1 MSVNREK
8 SVEIIMKRRSASEN
22 AERVR
27 EENDEREI
35 KIINEKMM
43 IISSAFGERK
53 IRESEKMMS
62 GREGK

>member
-1 MSVNREK
+1 
-8 SVEIIMKRRSASEN
+8 MKRRSASEN